1 MDPVKKTMTA
11 HESNGTAE
19 LNDGA
24 LEALIRAI
32 DGSAQGLADLVEQLT
47 PEQLR
52 QQAYPTEWTVAEVL
66 SHLGSG
72 ATIMRLR
79 LDSTVVD
86 MQGIWDEWN
95 AKDPDA
101 QVADSLVA
109 DEALQYRLYSL
120 TAEDED
126 HMRFAMGPAELDL
139 RTFLALRLNEHS
151 LHTWD
156 VAVTF
161 DAAATLSDGEAA
173 LIVDTLPMIVRW
185 AGKSTSTERDLSIR
199 TVSPDR
205 TFVLALRA
213 DGVALSAVDPVDP
226 AVAVEPV
233 EPVEP
238 VDKPDLVLPAEAL
251 IRLVYGR
258 LDPDHTPRGI
268 VGVGHLD
275 ELRRVFPGF

>member
-19 LNDGA
+19 LNDPA
-24 LEALIRAI
+24 LATLIQAI

-47 PEQLR
+47 PAQLR
-52 QQAYPTEWTVAEVL
+52 QQAYPTEWTVADVL

-72 ATIMRLR
+72 GTIMRLR
-79 LDSTVVD
+79 LDGKEVD
-86 MQGIWDEWN
+86 MQAIWDEWN

-101 QVADSLVA
+101 QAEDSLLA
-109 DEALQYRLYSL
+109 DDLLQDRLYAL
-120 TAEDED
+120 TAEDQD
-126 HMRFAMGPAELDL
+126 NMRFAMGPAELDL
-139 RTFLALRLNEHS
+139 LTFLALRLNEHS

-156 VAVTF
+156 VAVTL
-161 DAAATLSDGEAA
+161 DATATLFDREAA

-185 AGKSTSTERDLSIR
+185 AGKPAGTDRDLSIR

-205 TFVLALRA
+205 TFALALRA
-213 DGVALSAVDPVDP
+213 NGVSLSAVDAVDAEGREGPV
-226 AVAVEPV
+226 A
-233 EPVEP
+233 
-238 VDKPDLVLPAEAL
+238 KPDLVLPAEAL

-275 ELRRVFPGF
+275 ELRQAFPGF

>member
-11 HESNGTAE
+11 HESNGVAE
-19 LNDGA
+19 LNDPALATLIQVIGA
-24 LEALIRAI
+24 SSQR
-32 DGSAQGLADLVEQLT
+32 LADQVEQLT

-52 QQAYPTEWTVAEVL
+52 ERAYPSEWTVADVL

-72 ATIMRLR
+72 GTIMRLR
-79 LDSTVVD
+79 LDGEVVD
-86 MQGIWDEWN
+86 MQAIWDEWN
-95 AKDPDA
+95 AKDPGA
-101 QVADSLVA
+101 QAEDSLLA
-109 DEALQYRLYSL
+109 DDLLQERLYAL
-120 TAEDED
+120 TAEDQD
-126 HMRFAMGPAELDL
+126 NMRFAMGPAELDL
-139 RTFLALRLNEHS
+139 LTVLALRLNEHS

-161 DAAATLSDGEAA
+161 DATATLPDSEAA

-185 AGKSTSTERDLSIR
+185 AAKPAGAERDLSIR

-205 TFVLALRA
+205 TFALALRA
-213 DGVALSAVDPVDP
+213 DGVSLSAVDAAD
-226 AVAVEPV
+226 AADAGDGA
-233 EPVEP
+233 
-238 VDKPDLVLPAEAL
+238 DKPDLVLPAEAL

-275 ELRRVFPGF
+275 ELRQAFPGF